1 MLQNSIRVLVVDDH
15 QYARAAI
22 RTILNED
29 PLFYIVG
36 EGKNG
41 IEAIHLTEQLMP
53 DLILMDINMREMNGV
68 EATRRIKIRFPY
80 VKIVIV
86 TISDD
91 VFDMLEAI
99 KKGAQGYLHKSLPS
113 ESWHE
118 YLKAVISEEKQ

>member
-29 PLFYIVG
+29 PLFDIVG

-99 KKGAQGYLHKSLPS
+99 KRSPRLLA
-113 ESWHE
+113 
-118 YLKAVISEEKQ
+118 